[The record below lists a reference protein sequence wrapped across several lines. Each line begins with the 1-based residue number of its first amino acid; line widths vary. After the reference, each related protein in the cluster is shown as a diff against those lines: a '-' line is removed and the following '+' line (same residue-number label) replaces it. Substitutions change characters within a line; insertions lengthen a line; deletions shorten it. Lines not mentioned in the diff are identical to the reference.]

1 MQLLASW
8 LSLSVTLYITALIV
22 PGFRISGIRGALV
35 VGAIF
40 GLLNW
45 AIGWFIFGLIGI
57 STLLIGFLF
66 AFVTRWIV
74 NAILLKLTDA
84 FTDHMDVDGFGTA
97 LIASAVLSL
106 VSAVL
111 TWLFR

>member
-1 MQLLASW
+1 MQLLANW
-8 LSLSVTLYITALIV
+8 LSLSVTLFITSLIV
-22 PGFRISGIRGALV
+22 PGFRISGLTGSLV

-40 GLLNW
+40 GVLNW
-45 AIGWFIFGLIGI
+45 GIGWLIFGLIGI

-84 FTDHMDVDGFGTA
+84 FTDHMSIDGFGTA
-97 LIASAVLSL
+97 LVASAVLSL
-106 VSAVL
+106 VSSVL
-111 TWLFR
+111 SWLFH